1 MNILFS
7 EEQWKFRT
15 PIIDSNVNLVNL
27 IIIIKKTKITNKK
40 NKYLSIS
47 LKIPSTYFYKLLTI
61 YLITKKKP
69 NKK

>member
-61 YLITKKKP
+61 YLITKKKQ

>member
-1 MNILFS
+1 MKILFS